1 MGLLV
6 LGTVAL
12 DDVKT
17 PSGVKK
23 NMLGGS
29 AAHFAM
35 SARLFDDV
43 HLIGVVGRDFP
54 RMHLDFLKRKGVNL
68 SSLTINPGRTFRW
81 VGEYK
86 KGDLN
91 SAITHDTRLG
101 VLADYVPQ
109 LTEQQRKMTHVFLA
123 NLAPAVQERLLGM
136 VTSPDLVGLDTMNL
150 WINTAI
156 KDLRRLLKRTDIFI
170 LNDGEARMLTDERN
184 VVKAAKRL
192 REMGPKIVI
201 IKKGEHG
208 VYVNSPHFQIGYPAF
223 PVEKV
228 VDPTGAGDT
237 FAGGVFGFL
246 SRARKVDEKTLRRAV
261 QYGTVLASF
270 NVEGFGMGSTAPL
283 SIREV
288 DARLKQFQQFCA
300 AA

>member
-1 MGLLV
+1 MSLLV

-29 AAHFAM
+29 AAHFSM

-43 HLIGVVGRDFP
+43 HLVGVVGGDFP
-54 RMHLDFLKRKGVNL
+54 RVHLDFLKRKGVNL
-68 SSLTINPGRTFRW
+68 SSLTVAEGKTFRW
-81 VGEYK
+81 TGEYK
-86 KGDLN
+86 KDDFN
-91 SAITHDTRLG
+91 SAITHNTLLG
-101 VLADYVPQ
+101 VLADYTPR
-109 LTEQQRKMTHVFLA
+109 LTEQQRKMANVFLA
-123 NLAPAVQERLLGM
+123 NLAPAVQEKLLSM
-136 VTSPDLVGLDTMNL
+136 VDSPGLVGLDTMNL

-156 KDLRRLLKRTDIFI
+156 KDLRRLLKRVDIFV
-170 LNDGEARMLTDERN
+170 LNDGEARLLTDERN
-184 VVKAAKRL
+184 VVKAARRL
-192 REMGPKIVI
+192 REMGPRIVV

-208 VYVNSPHFQIGYPAF
+208 VYVQSPGFQFGYPAF
-223 PVEKV
+223 PVERV

-237 FAGGVFGFL
+237 FAGGMFGFL
-246 SRARKVDEKTLRRAV
+246 SRARKIDERTLRRAV

-283 SIREV
+283 TMREV
-288 DARLKQFQQFCA
+288 DSRLKGFQQFFTNA
-300 AA
+300 